1 MSGKQIRLSR
11 LFKPETG
18 KAVIIPVDHGLVMG
32 SIKGLSDPVGVLEK
46 LIELGIDATLM
57 SPGLAKVTAE
67 LFKSRNAPARI
78 LTADSPLISS
88 VPGNFDGVLAHKPV
102 ATVEYALR
110 WGFDV
115 VKVLFPWGSDKEVQ
129 SETIELTAN
138 FANECDRWGM
148 PLMVEPVL
156 WGSAIPKEQQNDPK
170 LIENAARVA
179 LEVGAD
185 IIKMP
190 YTGDKPGFS
199 ELVKD
204 LRVPI
209 VVLGGPK
216 MERTSDIL
224 RVAEESV
231 EAGAKGIVFGRNVW
245 QYPAMGDLLA
255 ALKDVVH
262 ENADIDTVMSR
273 YRLE

>member
-11 LFKPETG
+11 LFNPETG
-18 KAVIIPVDHGLVMG
+18 KAVIIPIDHGLVMG
-32 SIKGLSDPVGVLEK
+32 GIKGLSDPVGVLEK

-129 SETIELTAN
+129 SATIELAAN

-170 LIENAARVA
+170 LIENAARIA

-216 MERTSDIL
+216 MEKTSDIL
-224 RVAEESV
+224 RVAKESV

-262 ENADIDTVMSR
+262 ENAAIDTVMSQ
-273 YRLE
+273 YRLG